1 MPAQQNRQIRY
12 VKRPTGTLGTDSF
25 QLTEGTVP
33 EAGEGRVLVRNLLV
47 SIDPANRAWM
57 QAATYRAQ
65 LNEGDVMAGYG
76 LAEVVDGTTSIPAG
90 TVVGGDFG
98 WQEYAAVPAAE
109 VEPLEI
115 DGELSHYLS
124 ILGITGLT
132 AYFGLLSVG
141 RPVEGETVLVSG
153 AAGAT
158 GNVVGQLAKLHG
170 CRAVG
175 IVGSQEKA
183 AFVTDELGFDA
194 AISYRSET
202 YYQDLKA
209 ACPDGVDVYFDN
221 VGGVSLEYA
230 LRLLNLH
237 GRAVC
242 CGSVSAYDG
251 EAPAAGPRGVPGL
264 ITTKRLRLEGLI
276 VHDFEDE
283 FGQARARLRTWIDE
297 GRLTVLED
305 VLEGIE
311 ALPQALV
318 GLLAGENTGKRMVRI
333 ADRTESS
340 GTSAAD

>member
-1 MPAQQNRQIRY
+1 MPVQNRQIRY
-12 VKRPTGTLGTDSF
+12 VKRPTGMLGTDSF
-25 QLTEGTVP
+25 ELSEGTVP
-33 EAGEGRVLVRNLLV
+33 QAGDGQVLVRNLLI

-76 LAEVVDGTTSIPAG
+76 LAEVVEGTSSIPAG

-98 WQEYAAVPAAE
+98 WQEYAAVPAAD

-115 DGELSHYLS
+115 TGELTHHLS

-141 RPVEGETVLVSG
+141 RPVAGETVLVSG

-170 CRAVG
+170 CRVVG
-175 IVGSQEKA
+175 IVGSDEKA
-183 AFVTDELGFDA
+183 AFITEELGYDA
-194 AISYRSET
+194 AVNYRSET
-202 YYQDLKA
+202 YYKDLKA

-230 LRLLNLH
+230 LRLANLH
-237 GRAVC
+237 GRIVC

-276 VHDFEDE
+276 VMDFEAE
-283 FGQARARLRTWIDE
+283 YPQARAQLRSWIAE
-297 GRLTVLED
+297 GKLKVLQD
-305 VLEGIE
+305 VLEGVE

-318 GLLAGENTGKRMVRI
+318 GLLAGENTGKRMVRV
-333 ADRTESS
+333 ADRS
-340 GTSAAD
+340 

>member
-1 MPAQQNRQIRY
+1 MPVQNRQIRY
-12 VKRPTGTLGTDSF
+12 IKRPTGTLGTDSF
-25 QLTEGTVP
+25 ELSEGTVP
-33 EAGEGRVLVRNLLV
+33 QAGDGQVLVRNLLI

-76 LAEVVDGTTSIPAG
+76 LAEVVEGTSSIPAG

-98 WQEYAAVPAAE
+98 WQEYAAVPAADI
-109 VEPLEI
+109 EPLEI
-115 DGELSHYLS
+115 TGELTHHLS

-141 RPVEGETVLVSG
+141 RPVAGETVLVSG

-170 CRAVG
+170 CRVVG
-175 IVGSQEKA
+175 IVGSDEKA
-183 AFVTDELGFDA
+183 AFITEELGYDA
-194 AISYRSET
+194 AVNYRSET
-202 YYQDLKA
+202 YYKDLKA

-230 LRLLNLH
+230 LRLANLH
-237 GRAVC
+237 GRIVC

-276 VHDFEDE
+276 VMDFEAE
-283 FGQARARLRTWIDE
+283 YPQARAQLRSWIAE
-297 GRLTVLED
+297 GKLKVLQD
-305 VLEGIE
+305 VLEGVE

-318 GLLAGENTGKRMVRI
+318 GLLAGENTGKRMVQV
-333 ADRTESS
+333 ADR
-340 GTSAAD
+340 A

>member
-1 MPAQQNRQIRY
+1 MPVQNRQIRY
-12 VKRPTGTLGTDSF
+12 VKRPTGMLGTDSF
-25 QLTEGTVP
+25 ELSEGTVP
-33 EAGEGRVLVRNLLV
+33 QAGDGQVLVRNLLI

-76 LAEVVDGTTSIPAG
+76 LAEVVEGTSSIPAG

-98 WQEYAAVPAAE
+98 WQEYAAVPAADI
-109 VEPLEI
+109 EPLEI
-115 DGELSHYLS
+115 TGELTHHLS

-141 RPVEGETVLVSG
+141 RPVAGETVLVSG

-170 CRAVG
+170 CRVVG
-175 IVGSQEKA
+175 IVGSDEKA
-183 AFVTDELGFDA
+183 AFITEELGYDA
-194 AISYRSET
+194 AVNYRSET
-202 YYQDLKA
+202 YYKDLKA

-230 LRLLNLH
+230 LRLANLH
-237 GRAVC
+237 GRIVC

-276 VHDFEDE
+276 VMDFEAE
-283 FGQARARLRTWIDE
+283 YPQARAQLRSWIAE
-297 GRLTVLED
+297 GKLKVLQD
-305 VLEGIE
+305 VLEGVE

-318 GLLAGENTGKRMVRI
+318 GLLAGENTGKRMVRV
-333 ADRTESS
+333 ADRS
-340 GTSAAD
+340 

>member
-1 MPAQQNRQIRY
+1 MQNRQIRY

-25 QLTEGTVP
+25 ELGAEPVAQPGD
-33 EAGEGRVLVRNLLV
+33 GQVLVRNLLV

-76 LAEVVDGTTSIPAG
+76 LAEIVQSTGDLAAG
-90 TVVGGDFG
+90 TIVGGDFG
-98 WQEYAAVPAAE
+98 WQEYAVVSADA

-115 DGELSHYLS
+115 EGELSQYLS
-124 ILGITGLT
+124 IRGITGLT

-141 RPVEGETVLVSG
+141 RPVAGETVLVSG

-175 IVGSQEKA
+175 IVGSAEKA
-183 AFVTDELGFDA
+183 AFVTEELGFDA
-194 AISYRSET
+194 AVSYRSES

-230 LRLLNLH
+230 LRLLNLR
-237 GRAVC
+237 GRVVC

-276 VHDFEDE
+276 VHDFEEE
-283 FGQARARLRTWIDE
+283 FGQARAQLRTWIDE
-297 GRLTVLED
+297 GKLKVVED
-305 VLEGIE
+305 VLEGLE
-311 ALPQALV
+311 SLPQALV
-318 GLLAGENTGKRMVRI
+318 GLLSGENTGKRMVRI
-333 ADRTESS
+333 ADRS
-340 GTSAAD
+340 

>member
-1 MPAQQNRQIRY
+1 MPAQNRQIRY
-12 VKRPTGTLGTDSF
+12 IKRPTGTLETDSF
-25 QLTEGTVP
+25 EVSEGTAP
-33 EAGEGRVLVRNLLV
+33 QTGDGEVLVRNLLI

-76 LAEVVDGTTSIPAG
+76 LAEVVEGPSTLPAG
-90 TVVGGDFG
+90 TIVGGDFG

-141 RPVEGETVLVSG
+141 RPVAGETVLVSG

-175 IVGSQEKA
+175 IVGSEEKA
-183 AFVTDELGFDA
+183 AYITDELGFDA
-194 AISYRSET
+194 AVNYRSET
-202 YYQDLKA
+202 YYKDLKA

-230 LRLLNLH
+230 LRQLNLH
-237 GRAVC
+237 GRVVC

-276 VHDFEDE
+276 VHDFENE
-283 FGQARARLRTWIDE
+283 FPQARAQLRTWIDD
-297 GRLTVLED
+297 GKLKVLED
-305 VLEGIE
+305 VLDGLES
-311 ALPQALV
+311 LPQALV

-333 ADRTESS
+333 ADRS
-340 GTSAAD
+340 

>member
-1 MPAQQNRQIRY
+1 MPAQNRQIRY
-12 VKRPTGTLGTDSF
+12 VKRPTGTLQTDSF
-25 QLTEGTVP
+25 ALSEGSVP
-33 EAGEGRVLVRNLLV
+33 DAGAGQVLVRNLLV

-65 LNEGDVMAGYG
+65 LDEGEVMAGYG
-76 LAEVVDGTTSIPAG
+76 LAQVVEGTDEIPAG
-90 TVVGGDFG
+90 AIVGGDFG
-98 WQEYAAVPAAE
+98 WQEYAAVDAAD
-109 VEPLEI
+109 VERLQV

-141 RPVEGETVLVSG
+141 RPAPGETVLVSG

-175 IVGSQEKA
+175 IVGSAEKA
-183 AFVTDELGFDA
+183 RFVTEELGFDA
-194 AISYRSET
+194 AVSYRSET
-202 YYQDLKA
+202 YYRDLKA

-237 GRAVC
+237 GRVVC

-264 ITTKRLRLEGLI
+264 ITTKRLRLEGFI
-276 VHDFEDE
+276 VHDFEHE
-283 FGQARARLRTWIDE
+283 FAPARAQLRQWIDE
-297 GRLTVLED
+297 GRLKVLED
-305 VLEGIE
+305 VLDGLES
-311 ALPQALV
+311 LPQALV
-318 GLLAGENTGKRMVRI
+318 GLLAGENTGKRMVRV
-333 ADRTESS
+333 ADP
-340 GTSAAD
+340 A